1 MTFKKRYYLPIDFSS
16 EEEVLLEGSEH
27 QHLKNVMRSR
37 VNDEVELVNGYGG
50 IAEAIIIEIE
60 RHATRLK
67 ITSSLSE
74 ELSPTKLC
82 LVQSLIKSSRLDI
95 VLEKAT
101 ELGVETV
108 YLWISSRSEQKIPS
122 SKLIERMKGIMVSAL
137 KQSRRLFLPKL
148 EILESLEDLPQQ
160 EAVFFGDLG
169 KQAPLLSKVFDN
181 TNSCIAFVVGPEG
194 GITKEEEVQLS
205 SIGAQGVKIHD
216 NILRS
221 ETASLAALSILYYLK
236 M

>member
-1 MTFKKRYYLPIDFSS
+1 MTFKKRYYLSLDFPS
-16 EEEVLLEGSEH
+16 EGDIFLEGSEH

-37 VNDEVELVNGYGG
+37 VNDEVELVNGCGG
-50 IAEAIIIEIE
+50 IAEATIIEIE
-60 RHATRLK
+60 RHATRLRV
-67 ITSSLSE
+67 TSSFCE
-74 ELSPTKLC
+74 EPLPTKLC

-101 ELGVETV
+101 ELGVETI
-108 YLWISSRSEQKIPS
+108 YLWPSVRSEQKLPS
-122 SKLIERMKGIMVSAL
+122 SKLMERMKGIIVSAL

-148 EILESLEDLPQQ
+148 EILESLEVLPKQ

-169 KQAPLLSKVFDN
+169 NQALLLSEVFDK
-181 TNSCIAFVVGPEG
+181 TSSSIAFVVGPEG
-194 GITKEEEVQLS
+194 GLTEEEDIQLN
-205 SIGAQGVKIHD
+205 SIGAQGVKIND

-221 ETASLAALSILYYLK
+221 ETASIAALSILYYLK